1 MMVTFDKI
9 NMIFLDIGDNMMID
23 NKYIK
28 YLIIAMT
35 IFSVT
40 IYWGAYASAVIAF
53 FIVLIN
59 NRKCVIAFLKEQKPI
74 IFLAGS
80 LILSTIFSR
89 SLGNSLMVDAVLLL
103 HLLAFIVLVI
113 GTRLE
118 ELEGLFKLL
127 NTLAIC
133 VCIYGIYTYFTGDL
147 AINKSWTDQKTFGSL
162 VRVYSTM
169 RNPNIFAGYLVFNLS
184 YASAY
189 LRQKKSD
196 IYVAINIILSS
207 VCLILTYSR
216 GGFIAFI
223 AAMLVIMV
231 LCRDWKVAAYLVVM
245 SILYY
250 SYNMIG
256 NLNRADLGLLN
267 TDSSSLYRMEIWK
280 ASFDLFLKNIAFGSG
295 PGSVMK
301 YLSYSSL
308 KLKGFITHSHNIPI
322 HLLAET
328 GIVGFASFVVIIFTC
343 LKKFISFWG
352 EHRNS
357 SYSYIAVGF
366 AASVTALMVHGLVD
380 CVIFV
385 PTRSIVFLIYLSLFP
400 ILLYNMR
407 RTTA

>member
-1 MMVTFDKI
+1 
-9 NMIFLDIGDNMMID
+9 MID
-23 NKYIK
+23 NRYIK
-28 YLIIAMT
+28 YLILAMT

-53 FIVLIN
+53 FIVFIN
-59 NRKCVIAFLKEQKPI
+59 NRKLVIAFVIEQKPI
-74 IFLAGS
+74 IFLAVS

-89 SLGNSLMVDAVLLL
+89 TFSNSLIIDAILLL
-103 HLLAFIVLVI
+103 HLLAFIVLVV

-133 VCIYGIYTYFTGDL
+133 LCIYGIYQYLTGDL

-162 VRVYSTM
+162 VRIYSTM
-169 RNPNIFAGYLVFNLS
+169 RNPNIFAGYLVFNIS

-189 LRQKKSD
+189 LIKKKSD
-196 IYVAINIILSS
+196 IYTAINILLSS
-207 VCLILTYSR
+207 ICLILTYSR

-231 LCRDWKVAAYLVVM
+231 LCREWKVAVYLVIM
-245 SILYY
+245 GILYY

-280 ASFDLFLKNIAFGSG
+280 ASFNLFLKNIAFGSG

-301 YLSYSSL
+301 YLSFSSA
-308 KLKGFITHSHNIPI
+308 KLKGFIMHSHNIPI
-322 HLLAET
+322 HLFAET
-328 GIVGFASFVVIIFTC
+328 GLVGFTSFTVIIFTC
-343 LKKFISFWG
+343 LKKFISFWK
-352 EHRNS
+352 EHRDS
-357 SYSYIAVGF
+357 SFSYIAVGF
-366 AASVTALMVHGLVD
+366 AASITALMVHGLVD

-407 RTTA
+407 KLSLK

>member
-1 MMVTFDKI
+1 M
-9 NMIFLDIGDNMMID
+9 LD

-28 YLIIAMT
+28 YLIFAMA

-40 IYWGAYASAVIAF
+40 IYWGAYAAGVIAF
-53 FIVLIN
+53 FTALIN
-59 NRKCVIAFLKEQKPI
+59 NPKRIIAFVKEQKPI
-74 IFLAGS
+74 IFLSGS

-89 SLGNSLMVDAVLLL
+89 AISNSLIIDAALLL
-103 HLLAFIVLVI
+103 HLFAFIALVT

-133 VCIYGIYTYFTGDL
+133 LCIYGIYQYLTGDL
-147 AINKSWTDQKTFGSL
+147 AINKSWTDQKTFGSI
-162 VRVYSTM
+162 VRIYSTM

-184 YASAY
+184 YAVSY
-189 LRQKKSD
+189 IIKKKSD
-196 IYVAINIILSS
+196 IYTAINILLSS

-216 GGFIAFI
+216 GGFIAFA

-231 LCRDWKVAAYLVVM
+231 LCREWKVAVYLIIM
-245 SILYY
+245 GILYY

-280 ASFDLFLKNIAFGSG
+280 SSFKLFLKNVGFGSG

-301 YLSYSSL
+301 YLSFSSL
-308 KLKGFITHSHNIPI
+308 KLKGFIAHSHNIPI

-328 GIVGFASFVVIIFTC
+328 GLVGFASFMALIFTC
-343 LKKFISFWG
+343 IKGFIGFWTKYK
-352 EHRNS
+352 NNA
-357 SYSYIAVGF
+357 YSYIAVGF
-366 AASVTALMVHGLVD
+366 AASITALMVHGLVD
-380 CVIFV
+380 CVIFI

-400 ILLYNMR
+400 ILLYNMKKNI
-407 RTTA
+407 A